1 MDPNYVP
8 PAVETRQVYG
18 VSMQQIRNNAKIDE
32 SLFSNL
38 VTKNKDV
45 SPSDDQLYLHFYF
58 IFIL

>member
-18 VSMQQIRNNAKIDE
+18 ISMQQIRNNAKIDE

-45 SPSDDQLYLHFYF
+45 SQPND
-58 IFIL
+58 